1 MPGLHKSQP
10 EPFESGIIPLEI
22 WNAGRCQ
29 SALPLAVRASNRP
42 RQRKSKKT
50 VTGDILKKLLTV
62 GACVRLVDVR
72 DRADGH
78 STLLPCLRIRLGCT
92 KTTSGDDDNEHVILI
107 GRPMIALKLWQT
119 EAGSSGN
126 ASHRWKADEAA

>member
-1 MPGLHKSQP
+1 VPKR
-10 EPFESGIIPLEI
+10 I
-22 WNAGRCQ
+22 AAR
-29 SALPLAVRASNRP
+29 RP
-42 RQRKSKKT
+42 RQQSSPRRKSKKA
-50 VTGDILKKLLTV
+50 VSGDILKKLLTV

-78 STLLPCLRIRLGCT
+78 STLLPCLRIRHGCT
-92 KTTSGDDDNEHVILI
+92 KTTSAEDDNEHVILI

-126 ASHRWKADEAA
+126 ASHRWTADEAA